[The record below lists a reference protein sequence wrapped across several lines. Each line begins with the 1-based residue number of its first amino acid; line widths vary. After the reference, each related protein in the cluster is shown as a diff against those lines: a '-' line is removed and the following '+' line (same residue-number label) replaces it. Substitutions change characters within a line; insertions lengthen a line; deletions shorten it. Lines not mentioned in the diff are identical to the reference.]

1 MLINFNKH
9 NMLKVDVKDLEL
21 VGKDSI
27 KIENLKVAFEAI
39 LADAEKANKG
49 NTAAGRRFRLNTT
62 AISKSFLEMR
72 KVTPKAKA
80 NKKS

>member
-1 MLINFNKH
+1 
-9 NMLKVDVKDLEL
+9 MLKVDVKDLEL

-39 LADAEKANKG
+39 LAD
-49 NTAAGRRFRLNTT
+49 TAAGRRFRLNTT